1 MPFLVIMATSVADAS
16 TTLGVCSAAPPTPI
30 SFLASLPPGGGV
42 PGMVLMAAPLVLTLS
57 LLLYTETPA
66 RPWHRALSK
75 SPSAPPPAFHALAWV
90 VCLVS
95 TGWAARLVLTSLTG
109 EFGEE
114 LLEDDV
120 LLALGA
126 FAVQLAIALSW
137 LVGFFGM
144 RRVVLGYAIMRAHCV
159 AAGICVVAFARVSG
173 LAASLLVPYLG
184 WLIFLTYLNGYMARN
199 NPPSGAIKKV
209 VSPPVV
215 GGVMMTHP
223 PSSRGAASAG
233 RRDVA
238 ALLRQESSC
247 RLRLRPC
254 GAGAS
259 SLSKPAPGGCSPV
272 TPVASAAP
280 LPRDDDDR
288 DPLTSW
294 DMLNES
300 LPARRSPPATP
311 VCGPSEDADWP
322 PLPEDGDGAGMPGPP
337 SPPQLGPSRPPHG
350 DEAAGANAGESA
362 HNVSDGEVQ
371 EAGSAVTTDGDR

>member
-1 MPFLVIMATSVADAS
+1 MATSVTDAS
-16 TTLGVCSAAPPTPI
+16 AALGVCSAAPPTPI

-42 PGMVLMAAPLVLTLS
+42 PGMVLMAAPLVLTVL
-57 LLLYTETPA
+57 LLLYLEIPA

-75 SPSAPPPAFHALAWV
+75 SPSAPPPAFHALAWL

-137 LVGFFGM
+137 PVGFFGM
-144 RRVVLGYAIMRAHCV
+144 RRVVVGYAIMRAHCV
-159 AAGICVVAFARVSG
+159 AVSICVVAFARVNG

-209 VSPPVV
+209 ESPPVV

-223 PSSRGAASAG
+223 PSSRGAAGTG

-238 ALLRQESSC
+238 ALLRSSSSC
-247 RLRLRPC
+247 RSRSPSC
-254 GAGAS
+254 STEAPG
-259 SLSKPAPGGCSPV
+259 LSKPAPGACSPV

-280 LPRDDDDR
+280 LLSCGRDDDDR

-300 LPARRSPPATP
+300 LPAHRSPPSTP
-311 VCGPSEDADWP
+311 VRGPCKDADWP
-322 PLPEDGDGAGMPGPP
+322 PLPKEGDGAGAPGPLLPLQQGPLRP
-337 SPPQLGPSRPPHG
+337 SHV
-350 DEAAGANAGESA
+350 DEAAGATCGGGWPQCE
-362 HNVSDGEVQ
+362 
-371 EAGSAVTTDGDR
+371 